1 MANILNSGAFFYK
14 FGSSRKQKQKPLEAE
29 YLNFRVL
36 MDCSNQKK
44 VKGSNIVKCAQK
56 KHFSYIIDEIVLL
69 RRNFSKAFVILS
81 WFLLSL
87 FLLFLLIVYISLAF
101 HLQFF

>member
-56 KHFSYIIDEIVLL
+56 KHFSYIIDKIVLL
-69 RRNFSKAFVILS
+69 RRNFSKAFVCPG
-81 WFLLSL
+81 FYCRC
-87 FLLFLLIVYISLAF
+87 FYYFY
-101 HLQFF
+101 